1 MEKEFS
7 KETESSE
14 AHKCLLREKREKIG
28 GEKAQV
34 GSSGGGGRDR
44 QRERARK
51 KKATW
56 ALEVV

>member
-34 GSSGGGGRDR
+34 SSSGGGGRKR
-44 QRERARK
+44 QRQTERK
-51 KKATW
+51 S
-56 ALEVV
+56 